1 MKRAE
6 VLDVKLS
13 PEELGCYYKDKI
25 IISISPFIVE
35 EIYLRYQKLAL
46 NETQNYHAQGLY
58 RSIAD
63 TMESIFK
70 SWREKRNAKV
80 SISK

>member
-1 MKRAE
+1 MEDIK

-25 IISISPFIVE
+25 IVSVSPFVVE
-35 EIYLRYQKLAL
+35 KIYLHYRKLAL
-46 NETQNYHAQGLY
+46 NETRNYHTQGLY

-70 SWREKRNAKV
+70 SWQEKRNTMESTDK
-80 SISK
+80 